1 MNNTATNPTTNPNL
15 SIEDQRKLESVKEL
29 LRLSKEP
36 VDKVKLEDVARF
48 ERQAG
53 MKPHEKLEDSAK
65 EDRPYK
71 DSQLQ
76 QHFSCIKSIKA
87 IRGYIYMDINED
99 VSLKDASL
107 EAFRVLGPLASDDEV
122 KKYIADHQIRCTL
135 LTVPKFLRN
144 LKFLVH
150 MVRTAPE
157 FFGASR
163 GGGAVRDIVADGLGA
178 VRDALE
184 YLRLH
189 QNSIPPQLYK
199 LWTEGS
205 LETSKHEDF
214 VKHLGVDYRSVLATE
229 SNLGRANEVLIRS
242 KNLR

>member
-1 MNNTATNPTTNPNL
+1 MNKLITP
-15 SIEDQRKLESVKEL
+15 EDQAKLNSVKEL
-29 LRLSKEP
+29 LKLSKEP
-36 VDKVKLEDVARF
+36 IDKVKLADVERF

-53 MKPHEKLEDSAK
+53 MKPHEKIEDSK
-65 EDRPYK
+65 QDESMYK
-71 DSQLQ
+71 DSRLQ
-76 QHFSCIKSIKA
+76 QHFACIKSIKA

-99 VSLKDASL
+99 VSFKDASL
-107 EAFRVLGPLASDDEV
+107 EAFRVLGPLASDEEV

-144 LKFLVH
+144 LKFLVY
-150 MVRTAPE
+150 MVRTTPE
-157 FFGASR
+157 LFGASR
-163 GGGAVRDIVADGLGA
+163 GGGTVRDIVADGLGA

-214 VKHLGVDYRSVLATE
+214 VKHLGVDYHSVLATE
-229 SNLGRANEVLIRS
+229 GNLSTANTLLIRS

>member
-1 MNNTATNPTTNPNL
+1 MNNTTTANPTL

-36 VDKVKLEDVARF
+36 IDKVKLEDVARF
-48 ERQAG
+48 ELQAG

-65 EDRPYK
+65 YEHK
-71 DSQLQ
+71 ESNLQ
-76 QHFSCIKSIKA
+76 QHFACIKSIKA

-99 VSLKDASL
+99 VSFKDASL
-107 EAFRVLGPLASDDEV
+107 EAFRVLGPLASDEEV

-150 MVRTAPE
+150 MVRVSPE
-157 FFGASR
+157 LFGASR
-163 GGGAVRDIVADGLGA
+163 GGGTVRDIVADGLGA

-189 QNSIPPQLYK
+189 RNSIPPQLYK

-214 VKHLGVDYRSVLATE
+214 VKHLGVDYHSVLSTE
-229 SNLGRANEVLIRS
+229 GNLGAANSLLIKS